1 MKKTTAIIIVL
12 LSTLLTSIGQLFFK
26 FGANKLSLEN
36 LFSNYLLF
44 IGIILYIVALVI
56 FILALKNNELSLL
69 YPLYATSYIWV
80 SLLSMFFLNE
90 TMNIFKEQKPN
101 HRANSLWGI
110 LNNIHHSIKIR
121 GINIALSFSIHNLYM
136 DFNYIQ

>member
-1 MKKTTAIIIVL
+1 MKKTTAIVLVL
-12 LSTLLTSIGQLFFK
+12 LSTTLTSAGQLFFK
-26 FGANKLSLEN
+26 FGADKLSLEN
-36 LFSNYLLF
+36 LLSNYLLF

-90 TMNIFKEQKPN
+90 TMNLFKWLGIF
-101 HRANSLWGI
+101 LIIMGV
-110 LNNIHHSIKIR
+110 
-121 GINIALSFSIHNLYM
+121 SFVAKK
-136 DFNYIQ
+136 